1 MNSISIIV
9 PCYNAE
15 KFIDK
20 NISLLIKKLNK
31 FKIKS
36 EIILIND
43 GSDDNTY
50 YKIKRLKKKSIKVIN
65 LKKNHG
71 KSFAVRQG
79 LKKAKLDYI
88 ILIDCDLP
96 YFEKLKLLIDK
107 LKLGHD
113 FVAINRRHKQSKIKN
128 KNFSIYQL
136 SRLLIGNLIGK
147 IINFSLNFDKKIID
161 TQAGLKGFKNFYRS
175 NHVKFISRKFFLDL
189 EIIFYF
195 VEKNASLFFI
205 PVKYKIKDESSIKFF
220 SFNSFKILYELI
232 KVVKIL
238 RRRI

>member
-79 LKKAKLDYI
+79 LKKAKSDYI

-107 LKLGHD
+107 LKLGYD

-136 SRLLIGNLIGK
+136 SRLLTGNLIGK

-161 TQAGLKGFKNFYRS
+161 TQAGLKGFKNFYKS
-175 NHVKFISRKFFLDL
+175 NDVKFISRKFFLDL

-195 VEKNASLFFI
+195 IKKNASLFFI

-238 RRRI
+238 RSRI

>member
-71 KSFAVRQG
+71 KSYAVRQG
-79 LKKAKLDYI
+79 LKKAKMDYI

-107 LKLGHD
+107 LKLGYD
-113 FVAINRRHKQSKIKN
+113 FVSINRRHKQSKIKN

-136 SRLLIGNLIGK
+136 SRLLTGNLLGK
-147 IINFSLNFDKKIID
+147 IINLSLNFDKKIID

-175 NHVKFISRKFFLDL
+175 NDVKFISRKFFLDL

-195 VEKNASLFFI
+195 IKKNASLFFI

-238 RRRI
+238 RSRI